1 MWKSGIFKVTFNFYG
16 GKKGMATFYKLN
28 EAGEYAEADNDVE
41 ELFRSRSDEI
51 IRKKLD
57 KARERETEKIRTEI
71 EDDVRKSALE
81 TIKGEL
87 RNEIESEYRPKL
99 EASEAKAHQLD
110 IALRRKTI
118 AAEYGFKPDTEQF
131 LGDGDEDDMRAKAD
145 VLKASF
151 SSSNTAPLEKIS
163 EPKVS
168 KLQQSTGITVEI

>member
-1 MWKSGIFKVTFNFYG
+1 
-16 GKKGMATFYKLN
+16 MATFYKLN

-71 EDDVRKSALE
+71 EDDVRKNALE

-87 RNEIESEYRPKL
+87 RNEIESEYRPQL

-131 LGDGDEDDMRAKAD
+131 LGDGDDMRAKAD